1 MTEQKTKSGLDFE
14 GLKRAV
20 EGLDAELLL
29 SFYAEDAE
37 ARWVGPGAP
46 PSSPLVWR
54 GKQEISEV
62 FRRAYSREMT
72 QCVEDEVIGE
82 DRLALTV
89 TSEFPDGKRQLCAS
103 TIELNEGGKISRHT
117 MVDVWDE

>member
-1 MTEQKTKSGLDFE
+1 M
-14 GLKRAV
+14 
-20 EGLDAELLL
+20 L

-37 ARWVGPGAP
+37 VRWVGPGAP

-54 GKQEISEV
+54 GKQEISEG

-72 QCVEDEVIGE
+72 QRVEDEVIGE
-82 DRLALTV
+82 NRLAATV
-89 TSEFPDGKRQLCAS
+89 TSEFPDGKRQVCAS
-103 TIELNEGGKISRHT
+103 TVELDEGGKISRHS

>member
-14 GLKRAV
+14 VLQRAV
-20 EGLDAELLL
+20 ENLDAELLL
-29 SFYAEDAE
+29 SFYADDAE

-54 GKQEISEV
+54 GKEEISET
-62 FRRAYSREMT
+62 FHRAYSREMT
-72 QCVEDEVIGE
+72 QRVEDEVMGE

-89 TSEFPDGKRQLCAS
+89 TSEFPDGKRQVCVS
-103 TIELNEGGKISRHT
+103 TIELNEGGKIARHA
-117 MVDVWDE
+117 MVDVRDE

>member
-1 MTEQKTKSGLDFE
+1 MTKQKTKSVLDLE
-14 GLKRAV
+14 VLKHAV

-54 GKQEISEV
+54 GKQEISE
-62 FRRAYSREMT
+62 
-72 QCVEDEVIGE
+72 
-82 DRLALTV
+82 
-89 TSEFPDGKRQLCAS
+89 
-103 TIELNEGGKISRHT
+103 
-117 MVDVWDE
+117 